1 MTHRHLA
8 KVRQVLRQAP
18 RKPTVPTDHAAAR
31 DRGDEGDLH
40 TATGARIAG
49 WCS

>member
-1 MTHRHLA
+1 M
-8 KVRQVLRQAP
+8 RQVLRQAP
-18 RKPTVPTDHAAAR
+18 REPAVATDHTAAR
-31 DRGDEGDLH
+31 DRGDEHDLH